1 MSSCKSMALYYV
13 QKRKLR
19 GFILAYARA
28 EKYQQL
34 KGKYFIPLE
43 LKNAHRYR
51 MDKGFYPF
59 NVQGLDPVFESEQ
72 TIVNHQAWTIPLRYL
87 G

>member
-1 MSSCKSMALYYV
+1 MVLYYV
-13 QKRKLR
+13 QKRK
-19 GFILAYARA
+19 FHSSILASARA

-43 LKNAHRYR
+43 LKNAQRSR

-59 NVQGLDPVFESEQ
+59 NVQGLDPIFESEQ